1 MWYDVHDKKV
11 VAYNSLY
18 NSTKFDFENSNI
30 LHDYW
35 MVMCLQFL
43 PPTFGQI
50 SIKFFYHFKIL
61 RLL

>member
-50 SIKFFYHFKIL
+50 SIKFFLSF
-61 RLL
+61 